1 VGAESYA
8 KEFFDARGGV
18 EEAAKR
24 ATESLSESNP
34 VRSSDIFL
42 AIQAVSYPDDETL
55 FADDGR
61 SEKEASATDSGVAEP
76 KSEAEE
82 SIVFAIY
89 LYDPLHSLSFSA
101 LSQPFPQKWA
111 AWLDASSASAD
122 EAALPE
128 SIQEI
133 IAAGGVDPREWVAEW
148 MEEILSLGVGVV
160 AQRYVARRMGVG
172 EGGLGRGKRRAQDE
186 DISGEAARAI

>member
-1 VGAESYA
+1 M
-8 KEFFDARGGV
+8 
-18 EEAAKR
+18 
-24 ATESLSESNP
+24 
-34 VRSSDIFL
+34 
-42 AIQAVSYPDDETL
+42 
-55 FADDGR
+55 
-61 SEKEASATDSGVAEP
+61 AEP

>member
-1 VGAESYA
+1 MTRVSSPTMDALKHEALDNRIWRSGAQV
-8 KEFFDARGGV
+8 RGRG
-18 EEAAKR
+18 EHRLCYLPLRPPSTASR
-24 ATESLSESNP
+24 SPLSRSLSH
-34 VRSSDIFL
+34 R
-42 AIQAVSYPDDETL
+42 
-55 FADDGR
+55 
-61 SEKEASATDSGVAEP
+61 
-76 KSEAEE
+76 
-82 SIVFAIY
+82 
-89 LYDPLHSLSFSA
+89 
-101 LSQPFPQKWA
+101 KWA

-172 EGGLGRGKRRAQDE
+172 EGGLGRGKRK
-186 DISGEAARAI
+186 SAR